1 MRLLSGMIAVTLS
14 YVVMANTSPAF
25 AQSFTF
31 VSSTHA
37 TCWEDTE
44 GFDANLQPKPVPT
57 PPPAGAHFLRL
68 TDAVTT
74 GTSTYSVDGSF
85 TTQDQTSSIRSSGNT
100 LVGQSHSTC
109 TGTFTFNAA
118 DQTLHTSSSCTFQ
131 DTIPNADTG
140 TVTGIQGVLQL
151 TPNQQLVHSGPN
163 PPVVETVNVNP
174 AGGGSFTF
182 FRVCTRAGAL
192 DFLR

>member
-1 MRLLSGMIAVTLS
+1 MRLLSAMIAVTLS
-14 YVVMANTSPAF
+14 CVVPAAGPAS

-31 VSSTHA
+31 ISSTHA

-44 GFDANLQPKPVPT
+44 GFDASLQPKPVPN
-57 PPPAGAHFLRL
+57 PPPAGTHFLRF

-74 GTSTYSVDGSF
+74 GTSTFNVDGSF
-85 TTQDQTSSIRSSGNT
+85 TAQDQTSSIRSSGNA
-100 LVGQSHSTC
+100 LFGHSHSTC
-109 TGTFTFNAA
+109 NGTFTFNAS

-163 PPVVETVNVNP
+163 PPVVETVSVNV
-174 AGGGSFTF
+174 ASGGSFTF
-182 FRVCTRAGAL
+182 FRVCTRAGAQ